1 MTEQRKSMIKI
12 ICTMVIILLVPSLFF
27 QFIGEDPMKQTNQAT
42 RSIAIVNEDAGVDEE
57 KETIRFGG
65 EVAQV
70 LSGRPDYDWAMLG
83 RSAAENGLAN
93 RNYDAVIYI
102 PSDFSKNILSYNKE
116 HPQKA
121 TVGFAIQERLDAV
134 NKERV
139 QRELEDAQ
147 KSMNQQ
153 MSTLYW
159 SYVSQEIENVR
170 NEFDKIVSK
179 EAEFLNAMTG
189 FYKPSS
195 TNLAGEVEQQ
205 QQMINTLKDT
215 MESADASKEE
225 RKNNTDQAKEE
236 LSEFVKNVDQYK
248 EYQQN
253 LREVLLS
260 SQSENEAQIKTS
272 LQEISEKQQQM
283 SNQFTTQMNSLTSN
297 VRGLQTQLGHT
308 TDVMSNFRNVREA
321 QIPRQQSGIRDIQ
334 SQLINDYQHASNQY
348 MLTMIQNTILPIRQ
362 ELQYPTEEP
371 KNKYPEEP
379 EESNGDGAELDPASI
394 EGTEA
399 SATGDSGSG
408 NEETGPQDSET
419 GNKDENNPSP
429 DPPGWEV
436 PDVSDQLD
444 QLSHVSQSIQ
454 SMVTELEAKKNGQND
469 QEITDLQTKLVA
481 FKGSIDQAVTEIN
494 QKLGDDSGNNEE
506 LKKYINDLLKT
517 IEVIETDK
525 KNALENVNKLLADK
539 GVLEENINEQKETIT
554 NLTEQIDEKNNEIV
568 RLKKEVNEQIDIR
581 NDDYKEIY
589 QFINN
594 KERDILNS
602 PSLSDSRKEELKKYF
617 DMPLH
622 SRNINDLMLYSG
634 YLSQYHDILFVPRS
648 TESQNNKV
656 IDDQSEK
663 VKSVLFINQ
672 EEETSWQDLKNN
684 MLTSN
689 EEIDSFINGMTSF
702 VDGYENFIGEE
713 QTQIL
718 NSLSAISESAGRV
731 AEQLSNPAQATGAAE
746 TVVQGEGLGGTIVV
760 QMQDSIGE
768 EVLELSDTISS
779 LSKRQEEVIDYTNN
793 LQQSVN
799 DVQEKS
805 DTLNRNWAQN
815 VYSTKL
821 IRQDV
826 YGILGN
832 TLVDGQNNG
841 YVYDYLANPLQISG
855 EVPSETTQKVPPV
868 VILIILLISSL
879 LIGYFSQYYRNA
891 PLLVRGALFGLLNI
905 IVGLM
910 ISLFSLNIYTL
921 SDDQAIQWSVFT
933 ILLLVTCSALVKTA
947 FTLTP
952 IVGWLAAAGLILFFT
967 APLIDLV
974 MPNFDFHDPVSAVYI
989 SIQYDTGNLFALGTT
1004 LLAVITMVLLL
1015 IPFISAYVASKTEE
1029 SETGYEA

>member
-70 LSGRPDYDWAMLG
+70 LSGRPDYDWAILG

-93 RNYDAVIYI
+93 RNYDAIIYI

-321 QIPRQQSGIRDIQ
+321 QIPRQENGIRDIQ

-348 MLTMIQNTILPIRQ
+348 MLTMIQNRILPIRQ

-379 EESNGDGAELDPASI
+379 EESNGDGAELDPPSI

-399 SATGDSGSG
+399 SGTGEEATGDSGSG

-419 GNKDENNPSP
+419 DKNNPSP
-429 DPPGWEV
+429 DPPRWEA

-469 QEITDLQTKLVA
+469 QEITDLQTKLGA

-494 QKLGDDSGNNEE
+494 QKLGDGSGNNEKLE
-506 LKKYINDLLKT
+506 KYINDLLKT
-517 IEVIETDK
+517 IEDLQLENSVIEK
-525 KNALENVNKLLADK
+525 QN
-539 GVLEENINEQKETIT
+539 ETIN
-554 NLTEQIDEKNNEIV
+554 NLTAQIDEKNNEIV

-702 VDGYENFIGEE
+702 VEGYENFIGEE

-760 QMQDSIGE
+760 QMQDSMGE
-768 EVLELSDTISS
+768 ELLELSDTISS

-910 ISLFSLNIYTL
+910 ISLFGLNIYTL

-1004 LLAVITMVLLL
+1004 LLAVITLVLLL
-1015 IPFISAYVASKTEE
+1015 IPFILAYVTSKTEE